1 MNTMHGR
8 FLPAST
14 PDVAATALPGGSFL
28 QPAWRR
34 LAAWRPV
41 VTAETL
47 MVIASLAFTAFYN
60 HAFRRFLLS

>member
-1 MNTMHGR
+1 MDTMHGR

-28 QPAWRR
+28 QQAWRW

-41 VTAETL
+41 VAAETL
-47 MVIASLAFTAFYN
+47 MVIASLAFTVFYN
-60 HAFRRFLLS
+60 HAFWHFLLS